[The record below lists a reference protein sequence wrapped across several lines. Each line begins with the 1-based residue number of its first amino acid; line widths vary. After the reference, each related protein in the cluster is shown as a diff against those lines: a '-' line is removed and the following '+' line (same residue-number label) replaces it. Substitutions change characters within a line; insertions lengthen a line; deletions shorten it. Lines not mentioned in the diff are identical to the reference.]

1 MSAGAAE
8 PGQVVGVEFATP
20 GVSSPGIESAFG
32 PGLEPLFTSY
42 TDGLSYADLSRRG
55 FLDITFHPDHVT
67 SNYQLLDASEDWM
80 ADVLQSD
87 ESFIPRQLSRVD
99 ATTTVDVPTEFAHGR
114 FREFIR
120 AGAGNDRI
128 ATGNRKGYVSAGG
141 GNDDIDGGRRAQLL
155 LGDDGDDVIHG
166 RGGPDELRG
175 GSGADSLNGGRG
187 DDLILGGAGA
197 DSFRI
202 SKGEDRIVD
211 FDPLE
216 GDVLLLPAGLE
227 PTFTSVDSGVLLTS
241 DRGTTL
247 LEGLTLQQVEGLI

>member
-1 MSAGAAE
+1 M
-8 PGQVVGVEFATP
+8 
-20 GVSSPGIESAFG
+20 
-32 PGLEPLFTSY
+32 
-42 TDGLSYADLSRRG
+42 
-55 FLDITFHPDHVT
+55 
-67 SNYQLLDASEDWM
+67 
-80 ADVLQSD
+80 
-87 ESFIPRQLSRVD
+87 
-99 ATTTVDVPTEFAHGR
+99 
-114 FREFIR
+114 
-120 AGAGNDRI
+120 
-128 ATGNRKGYVSAGG
+128 
-141 GNDDIDGGRRAQLL
+141 
-155 LGDDGDDVIHG
+155 IHG